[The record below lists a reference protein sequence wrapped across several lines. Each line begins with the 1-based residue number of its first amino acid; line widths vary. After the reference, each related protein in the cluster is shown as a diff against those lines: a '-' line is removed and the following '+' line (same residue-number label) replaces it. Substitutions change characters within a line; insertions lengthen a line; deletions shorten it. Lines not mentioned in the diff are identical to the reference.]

1 MGRGKSKQSV
11 GQKKLTSIGFYPM
24 LLLPD
29 AVEDGNGNWNLE
41 SMFLCRASSPVS
53 TGRALRYCYCY

>member
-29 AVEDGNGNWNLE
+29 AVEGGNGNWNLE
-41 SMFLCRASSPVS
+41 SMFLCGQVIS